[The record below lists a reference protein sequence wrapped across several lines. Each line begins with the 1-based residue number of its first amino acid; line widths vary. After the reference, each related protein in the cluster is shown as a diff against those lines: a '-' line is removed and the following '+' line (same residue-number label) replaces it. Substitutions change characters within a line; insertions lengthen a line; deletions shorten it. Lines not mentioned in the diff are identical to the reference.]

1 MKTLRTYEDFKAIV
15 FHKKQVAIS
24 KEAKNLIEE
33 SYNFLKEFANDKII
47 YGVNTGF
54 GPMAQYRIEP
64 EDQLQLQYNLI
75 RSHASGCGEVFDIK
89 TVRAAILCR
98 LNSLSLGKSGVH
110 IEAIE
115 LMRDLLNY
123 RITPLIFQHGGVGA
137 SGDLVQLAHLAL
149 VLIGEGEVFY
159 KGLRR
164 PTAEVFTEVGI
175 KPLQIHLR
183 EGLSLMNGTSV
194 MTGLAGVNL
203 YYAEKLLDWTVKF
216 SCAINE
222 LVQTYDDHFSPEL
235 NNAKQHS
242 GQQDIAKLM
251 REFLADSKRTRK
263 RAEHLYQGEHNET
276 VFKEKVQEYYSL
288 RCVPQILGPVLDTL
302 QHTQRIF
309 EKELNSANDNPIVDL
324 PTQQVYHGGNFHG
337 DYISLEMDK
346 LKLVVTR
353 VAMLAERQLNYL
365 LNPKINELLPPF
377 VNAGKLGFN
386 FGMQGVQFTATS
398 TTAECQTLSTSM
410 YVHSIPN
417 NNDNQDIVSM
427 GTNAATL
434 TRKVI
439 ENAFQV
445 LAIEAITIGQAIDIL
460 GCYDQLSS
468 TTKEWYNEIRTII
481 PFFKEDLVFYPYLK
495 ETTNFLKGKR

>member
-24 KEAKNLIEE
+24 KEAKHLIEE

-164 PTAEVFTEVGI
+164 PTAEVFAEVGI

-309 EKELNSANDNPIVDL
+309 EEELNSANDNPIVDL

-353 VAMLAERQLNYL
+353 MAMLAERQLNYL

-377 VNAGKLGFN
+377 VNAG
-386 FGMQGVQFTATS
+386 
-398 TTAECQTLSTSM
+398 
-410 YVHSIPN
+410 
-417 NNDNQDIVSM
+417 
-427 GTNAATL
+427 
-434 TRKVI
+434 
-439 ENAFQV
+439 
-445 LAIEAITIGQAIDIL
+445 
-460 GCYDQLSS
+460 
-468 TTKEWYNEIRTII
+468 
-481 PFFKEDLVFYPYLK
+481 
-495 ETTNFLKGKR
+495 

>member
-159 KGLRR
+159 KGVRR
-164 PTAEVFTEVGI
+164 PTAEVFAEVGL

-222 LVQTYDDHFSPEL
+222 LVQTYDDHFSEEL

-251 REFLADSKRTRK
+251 REFLTDSKRTRK

-309 EKELNSANDNPIVDL
+309 EEELNSANDNPIVDL

-337 DYISLEMDK
+337 DYISL
-346 LKLVVTR
+346 
-353 VAMLAERQLNYL
+353 
-365 LNPKINELLPPF
+365 
-377 VNAGKLGFN
+377 
-386 FGMQGVQFTATS
+386 
-398 TTAECQTLSTSM
+398 
-410 YVHSIPN
+410 
-417 NNDNQDIVSM
+417 
-427 GTNAATL
+427 
-434 TRKVI
+434 
-439 ENAFQV
+439 
-445 LAIEAITIGQAIDIL
+445 
-460 GCYDQLSS
+460 
-468 TTKEWYNEIRTII
+468 
-481 PFFKEDLVFYPYLK
+481 
-495 ETTNFLKGKR
+495 

>member
-1 MKTLRTYEDFKAIV
+1 LKTLRTYEDFKAIV

-24 KEAKNLIEE
+24 KEAKHLIEE

-164 PTAEVFTEVGI
+164 PTAEVFAEVGI

-309 EKELNSANDNPIVDL
+309 EEELNSANDNPIVDL

-353 VAMLAERQLNYL
+353 MAMLAERQLNYL

-445 LAIEAITIGQAIDIL
+445 LAIEAITIAQAIDIL
-460 GCYDQLSS
+460 GCYDELSS
-468 TTKEWYNEIRTII
+468 TTQKWYNEIRSII
-481 PFFKEDLVFYPYLK
+481 PFFKEDMVFYPYLRDMVSW
-495 ETTNFLKGKR
+495 LKK